1 MKDVV
6 RRIRAKL
13 LGVRVSGATV
23 GSAFGSMNATTG
35 TEGAVAKAGIKM
47 LFPIAIFIPP
57 VLFIITLAPDC
68 VLQDLRVLARPLAQP
83 VRAMPDVVTGLVGRA
98 PAGSRDF

>member
-47 LFPIAIFIPP
+47 LFPIVIFILP
-57 VLFIITLAPDC
+57 VMFVVILGPAFMGAHG
-68 VLQDLRVLARPLAQP
+68 VL
-83 VRAMPDVVTGLVGRA
+83 
-98 PAGSRDF
+98 